1 MMDAPTNSVV
11 KFNVGGKIFAT
22 TNETLENWPD
32 CLLTVMHRQ
41 NLMAPAL
48 LVDGGYFLD
57 RDPKLFEH
65 MMHFLRHNFGP
76 ADLYVREMKL
86 LRQEADFLLLPELKE
101 LMQTTE
107 LVREAKILLL
117 KIRPPNSNASL

>member
-1 MMDAPTNSVV
+1 MMDAPTSSVV

-41 NLMAPAL
+41 NIMAPAL

-57 RDPKLFEH
+57 RDPDLFKH
-65 MMHFLRHNFGP
+65 VMYFLRHKLVP
-76 ADLYVREMKL
+76 AVLSGLSVPEKTL
-86 LRQEADFLLLPELKE
+86 LQEEADFLLLPELSK
-101 LMQTTE
+101 
-107 LVREAKILLL
+107 LLG
-117 KIRPPNSNASL
+117 SNAVFDTVRKQNSH